1 MIYQTF
7 VRSILDPITPTVPL
21 LTTIRLAEDAVAE
34 IQRRHCPPAETYVF
48 GLSLQMWPVFQKGM
62 TEHIESVKKIAE
74 GTSSGYFSR
83 ASTTSDAAVETVRTG
98 TLETSTSA
106 DKTRLGLQPICCI
119 LQFLRLPYGQ

>member
-1 MIYQTF
+1 
-7 VRSILDPITPTVPL
+7 
-21 LTTIRLAEDAVAE
+21 
-34 IQRRHCPPAETYVF
+34 
-48 GLSLQMWPVFQKGM
+48 MWPVFQKGM

-106 DKTRLGLQPICCI
+106 DKTRLGL
-119 LQFLRLPYGQ
+119 